1 MAMGRHE
8 IFETY
13 QHRGVENGG
22 SRKYLPAEFCT
33 VTQISGEQV
42 FFLLGIRVSP
52 KFHLI
57 WSLLTQ
63 SNTIVFVFG
72 PNIL

>member
-22 SRKYLPAEFCT
+22 SRKYLPAEFCK
-33 VTQISGEQV
+33 VAQISGEQV
-42 FFLLGIRVSP
+42 FFIRVSP

-63 SNTIVFVFG
+63 SYTMVFVFG